1 MISNHRSRPRIRRRL
16 ALALAAPALLC
27 GCALSAYLGYRSDP
41 DYPRAEEKA
50 DIDIPGLAAP
60 VDVLFDPQGV
70 PHVRAQSEADLLRAA
85 GYLMARERFFEMD
98 LLRRIA
104 RGRLSEL
111 VGEQPLMGTTTVEFD
126 RLMRG
131 WGIEAGAEQ
140 DARDVDGEIRELL
153 LAFAAGV
160 NAGMERHRPIE
171 HRLIGVPCEPWT
183 VLDTFAVGRLTAWS
197 VTHNWSQ
204 EISRL
209 ILASY
214 LGPDRAEALYPSRP
228 WPGGVSL
235 ALDAPAHPL
244 PPGIVGE
251 VRELLPKAPVAP
263 NPPAAARAALWPSPA
278 LFALGSNAWAAGGGR
293 TRSGKPMLA
302 SDPHLTHMLPSM
314 MMQIHLQCP
323 EWEAIGITVP
333 GLPYVL
339 IGHNNRVAWGMT
351 SAVADVVDFYL
362 EKPDPNDPSRVLAP
376 EGFVLLAE
384 QAIQIGVRE
393 GGEVK
398 ARSFRLR
405 RSQNG
410 PLVQDLY
417 PDALPP
423 WAPPV
428 ALHMDPGSMAD
439 SLRRIRQSQSARSV
453 AELHDVLSGVAAPA
467 SVYLAVDTDGGL
479 ALFTS
484 GRIPVRSGFL
494 GTFPVPGWLAKY
506 RWAGFVPASDL
517 PHRLADAGE
526 TLAHGNGLVWDP
538 ARAPFPFHIDS
549 APSYRFDRIV
559 QLLQATPR
567 HDAAS
572 FARIHRDVHALR
584 AERVLPFILEDLER
598 MSERSELEDRAL
610 EKLVAWDREATPDSI
625 GATVFFETYRQ
636 AGRLALED
644 EIPEAARKFVLEQ
657 RYSTHMT
664 DLWFE
669 EPRHPVWDDLRTESA
684 EDRAEIVKRAFRLA
698 LAELRRQLGPNI
710 ETWSFGRLHRLDL
723 RHALGG
729 KAILAEL
736 FNLPPHPMP
745 GALDTVW
752 KAHFDVG
759 NPREPYRVMAGPVFR
774 MIADAADLSRARWIL
789 DTGASGWPGS
799 PHYLDQH
806 PLWLRG
812 EYVPMLA
819 DWKALERR
827 ARGRLTLL
835 PEGKAK

>member
-1 MISNHRSRPRIRRRL
+1 MTAPNHLRPLCRL
-16 ALALAAPALLC
+16 FLAIAALGLLC
-27 GCALSAYLGYRSDP
+27 GCALSAYLGYRGSP
-41 DYPRAEEKA
+41 DYPRADGKA
-50 DIDIPGLAAP
+50 DIEIPGLAAP
-60 VDVLFDPQGV
+60 VEVLFDPQGV
-70 PHVRAQSEADLLRAA
+70 PHLRAQNEADLLRAA

-111 VGEQPLMGTTTVEFD
+111 TGEQPLMGTTTVEFD

-131 WGIEAGAEQ
+131 WGISDGAEQ
-140 DARDVDGEIRELL
+140 DAREVDEEMRALL
-153 LAFAAGV
+153 SAFAAGI

-171 HRLIGVPCEPWT
+171 HRLIGVDPEPWT
-183 VLDTFAVGRLTAWS
+183 LVDTFAVGRLTAWS

-209 ILASY
+209 LLALY
-214 LGPDRAEALYPSRP
+214 LGPDRAEALYPSSP
-228 WPGGVSL
+228 WPGGISL
-235 ALDAPAHPL
+235 PLDEPAHAL
-244 PPGIVGE
+244 PPSLVPE
-251 VRELLPKAPVAP
+251 ARELLPPSPVKPAQ
-263 NPPAAARAALWPSPA
+263 PPARSAAWLSPS
-278 LFALGSNAWAAGGGR
+278 LFSLGSNAWAAGGER
-293 TRSGKPMLA
+293 TRSGKPLLA

-323 EWEAIGITVP
+323 AWEAIGITVP

-339 IGHNNRVAWGMT
+339 IGHNTRVAWGMT

-362 EKPDPNDPSRVLAP
+362 EKTDPNDPNRVLTP
-376 EGFVLLAE
+376 GGFVPLQE
-384 QAIQIGVRE
+384 QTIEIGVRQ
-393 GGEVK
+393 GGAIEP
-398 ARSFRLR
+398 RTFRLR
-405 RSQNG
+405 HSPNG

-417 PDALPP
+417 PGQLPA

-428 ALHMDPGSMAD
+428 ALHMDPGSMVD
-439 SLRRIRQSQSARSV
+439 SLSRIRRSAKTRTV
-453 AELHDVLSGVAAPA
+453 AEQYELLSGVTAPA
-467 SVYLAVDTDGGL
+467 SVYIAVDVDGGL

-484 GRIPVRSGFL
+484 GRIPVRQGFL
-494 GTFPVPGWLAKY
+494 GTFPVPGWLEAYQWK
-506 RWAGFVPASDL
+506 GFVPAAEL
-517 PHRLADAGE
+517 PHRLAGPKE
-526 TLAHGNGLVWDP
+526 VLAHGNGLVWDP

-559 QLLQATPR
+559 ELLSATAR

-572 FARIHRDVHALR
+572 FARIHRDVHVLR

-598 MSERSELEDRAL
+598 MPERSELEDRAL
-610 EKLVAWDREATPDSI
+610 EKLVAWDREAAPDSI
-625 GATVFFETYRQ
+625 GATLFFEIYRQ
-636 AGRLALED
+636 AGQLALAD
-644 EIPEAARKFVLEQ
+644 EIPDAARTFVLEQ

-664 DLWFE
+664 DRWFE
-669 EPRHPVWDDLRTESA
+669 EPRHPVWDDLGTERTE
-684 EDRAEIVKRAFRLA
+684 ERAEMVQRAFRRA
-698 LAELRRQLGPNI
+698 LAELKRQLGPNL
-710 ETWSFGRLHRLDL
+710 ETWSWGRLHVLDL

-736 FNLPPHPMP
+736 FNLPAHPMP

-759 NPREPYRVMAGPVFR
+759 SPHAPYRVMAGPVHR
-774 MIADAADLSRARWIL
+774 MLVDAADITRGRWIL

-812 EYVPMLA
+812 EYVPMLS

-827 ARGRLTLL
+827 ARGRLRLL
-835 PEGKAK
+835 PAPEAR

>member
-1 MISNHRSRPRIRRRL
+1 MTARNRLRPL
-16 ALALAAPALLC
+16 HNAGLAAAVLGLLFS
-27 GCALSAYLGYRSDP
+27 GCALSAYMGYRSSP
-41 DYPRAEEKA
+41 DYPRPDGTAELE
-50 DIDIPGLAAP
+50 IPGLSAP
-60 VDVLFDPQGV
+60 VKVLFDPQGV
-70 PHVRAQSEADLLRAA
+70 PHVRAENEPDLLRAA

-111 VGEQPLMGTTTVEFD
+111 TGEQPLMGTTTVDFD

-131 WGIEAGAEQ
+131 WGLEAGAEQ
-140 DARDVDGEIRELL
+140 DAREVDGELRALL
-153 LAFAAGV
+153 EAFAAGI
-160 NAGMERHRPIE
+160 NAGAARHRPIE
-171 HRLIGVPCEPWT
+171 HRLIGVDPEPWT
-183 VLDTFAVGRLTAWS
+183 VVDTFAVGRLTAWS

-209 ILASY
+209 ILALY
-214 LGPDRAEALYPSRP
+214 LGPDRAEALYPPRP
-228 WPGGVSL
+228 WPGGISL
-235 ALDAPAHPL
+235 PLDAPSHAL
-244 PPGIVGE
+244 PPSLVPE
-251 VRELLPKAPVAP
+251 ARELLPKAPVAQTVTEP
-263 NPPAAARAALWPSPA
+263 DRSAWLSPS

-293 TRSGKPMLA
+293 TRSKKPMLA

-339 IGHNNRVAWGMT
+339 IGHNTRVAWGMT

-362 EKPDPNDPSRVLAP
+362 EKPDPNDPARVLAP
-376 EGFVLLAE
+376 SGSVALSE
-384 QAIQIGVRE
+384 QAIEIGVRE
-393 GGEVK
+393 GGQVK
-398 ARSFRLR
+398 KQSFRLR
-405 RSQNG
+405 RSPNG

-417 PDALPP
+417 PGKLPA

-428 ALHMDPGSMAD
+428 ALHMDPGSMVD
-439 SLRRIRQSQSARSV
+439 GLSRIRQSQKTRSV
-453 AELHDVLSGVAAPA
+453 AEHHQVLSGVAAPA
-467 SVYLAVDTDGGL
+467 SVYLAVDVDGGL
-479 ALFTS
+479 TLFTS
-484 GRIPVRSGFL
+484 GRIPIREGFL
-494 GTFPVPGWLAKY
+494 GTFPVPGWLEAYQWK
-506 RWAGFVPASDL
+506 GFVPASEL
-517 PHRLADAGE
+517 PHRLAGPDE
-526 TLAHGNGLVWDP
+526 VLAHGNGLVWDP

-549 APSYRFDRIV
+549 APSYRFDRIREM
-559 QLLQATPR
+559 LEATAR

-572 FARIHRDVHALR
+572 FARIHRDVRVLR

-598 MSERSELEDRAL
+598 MPERSELEDRAL
-610 EKLVAWDREATPDSI
+610 EKLVAWDRQATPDSI
-625 GATVFFETYRQ
+625 GAMLFFETYRQ
-636 AGRLALED
+636 AGRLALDD
-644 EIPEAARKFVLEQ
+644 EIPEAARTFVLEQ

-669 EPRHPVWDDLRTESA
+669 DPRHPVWDDLGTARTE
-684 EDRAEIVKRAFRLA
+684 ERAEIVQRAFRRA
-698 LAELRRQLGPNI
+698 LAELKVRLGPNL
-710 ETWSFGRLHRLDL
+710 ETWSWGRLHVLDL

-729 KAILAEL
+729 KAILAGL

-759 NPREPYRVMAGPVFR
+759 HPSDPYRVMAGPVFR
-774 MIADAADLSRARWIL
+774 LIADAADLSRARWIL

-812 EYVPMLA
+812 EYVPMLS

-827 ARGRLTLL
+827 ARGRLRLL
-835 PEGKAK
+835 PQGKAK